1 MREVVGLASTGSVST
16 RRKFNQ
22 IVQSAQ
28 IYLKVCPVRPVKR
41 FGAQMTKWS
50 GDLSNAVIGGLTRN
64 HDVVGVTFFDP
75 RGGDSNKAPL
85 FPQLVEI
92 R

>member
-1 MREVVGLASTGSVST
+1 MREVDGLASTGPVST

-41 FGAQMTKWS
+41 FEAQRRS
-50 GDLSNAVIGGLTRN
+50 GQGTYLML
-64 HDVVGVTFFDP
+64 
-75 RGGDSNKAPL
+75 
-85 FPQLVEI
+85 
-92 R
+92 